1 MFLWYL
7 VSTGLN
13 LGLTFMLLVQLI
25 LKVLVASFCP
35 EFLQS
40 VEIVVVQLM
49 FFVSNFELHKW

>member
-7 VSTGLN
+7 VSTRLN
-13 LGLTFMLLVQLI
+13 MGLTFMLLVQLI
-25 LKVLVASFCP
+25 LKVLVASSCP

-49 FFVSNFELHKW
+49 FFVSTFELHEW